1 MLNKENYY
9 LVILYLGFF
18 YIYINTPKTK
28 LIINYPDYE
37 NVENLTLVEDDI
49 KYKVLKQNKVKH

>member
-9 LVILYLGFF
+9 LIILYLGFLL
-18 YIYINTPKTK
+18 IYINSPKSK

-37 NVENLTLVEDDI
+37 NVEDLTLVEDNV
-49 KYKVLKQNKVKH
+49 KYKVLKQD

>member
-18 YIYINTPKTK
+18 FIYISSSKTK
-28 LIINYPDYE
+28 LIINYLNYE
-37 NVENLTLVEDDI
+37 NIENLTLVEDDI
-49 KYKVLKQNKVKH
+49 KYKVLKQD

>member
-18 YIYINTPKTK
+18 FIYISSPKTK

-37 NVENLTLVEDDI
+37 NIENLTLVEDDI
-49 KYKVLKQNKVKH
+49 KYKVLKQD

>member
-1 MLNKENYY
+1 MLKKF
-9 LVILYLGFF
+9 LQILLILYLGFF

-49 KYKVLKQNKVKH
+49 KYKVLKQD